1 METKKAWFLKITL
14 TFYCDDEEN
23 PSIFHEIKFSL
34 FIRQIR
40 WKSFRIHWN
49 VPDIVETKKIKPDS
63 KKIEPDS
70 DDVDQ
75 ENYLFKYNI
84 DFIYFSLSLIN
95 KYHIHA

>member
-1 METKKAWFLKITL
+1 MKLNSAYLEDRFDENYSEYTEMFQTLLKPKK
-14 TFYCDDEEN
+14 N
-23 PSIFHEIKFSL
+23 
-34 FIRQIR
+34 
-40 WKSFRIHWN
+40 
-49 VPDIVETKKIKPDS
+49 KPDS

>member
-1 METKKAWFLKITL
+1 MKIIQNTLK
-14 TFYCDDEEN
+14 C
-23 PSIFHEIKFSL
+23 SRHC
-34 FIRQIR
+34 
-40 WKSFRIHWN
+40 WN
-49 VPDIVETKKIKPDS
+49 QKIKPDS